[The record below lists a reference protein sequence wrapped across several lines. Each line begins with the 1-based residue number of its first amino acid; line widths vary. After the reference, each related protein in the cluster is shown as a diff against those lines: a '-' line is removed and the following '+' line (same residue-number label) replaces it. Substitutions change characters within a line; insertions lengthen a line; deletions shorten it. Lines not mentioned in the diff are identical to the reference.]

1 MVMRTFTAIF
11 SFIFLLIACDP
22 ELTPEN
28 DCKTDDFDL
37 LEQAWSIQLEPY
49 FHYNQT
55 KWYDTG
61 EFLALLS
68 SHDQLTLID
77 KKNGLISGNA
87 SLPVTNKDK
96 IHIFD
101 NKFYFDHSS
110 NIVELDPLTGAT
122 QTIFD
127 PMMGSVEN
135 MIAKD
140 HIMVVNVVNN
150 LRTSFELFF
159 VDLNTKLV
167 KPLTVMEVNPDFLQ
181 YFSLSLLHKNQSG
194 NWQLYYNIFSASYS
208 KLKVN
213 KTIRIDLLT
222 GEQKTLSEPAG
233 ISKVSYVINNKIYS
247 VYPNYQTGT
256 SIKRTDLDL
265 NSIDL
270 KIDPNTNTSQ
280 YGVFHDYR
288 IRENDIVFYN
298 NKGFIR
304 YDLNTGV
311 RLNQA
316 ELPGTYQ
323 FPNSDPPVIIGNQL
337 VIPYLYDLLKN
348 DTPVLGVMDLEKNTY
363 PGDYCDIPAVFNNQ
377 SQFVCNDDLY
387 VINYAKQLRKYVIQ
401 N

>member
-1 MVMRTFTAIF
+1 MRTFTAIF
-11 SFIFLLIACDP
+11 SLIFLLSACNPDI
-22 ELTPEN
+22 TPKK
-28 DCKTDDFDL
+28 DCKTEDFDL

-49 FHYNQT
+49 FQYNRT
-55 KWYDTG
+55 KWFDTG
-61 EFLALLS
+61 EFIALVS
-68 SHDQLTLID
+68 SHDQLTLIN
-77 KKNGLISGNA
+77 KKTGLISGNA
-87 SLPVTNKDK
+87 SLQITTEDQ

-101 NKFYFDHSS
+101 NKFYFDQSS
-110 NIVELDPLTGAT
+110 GIVEMDPLTGVT

-127 PMMGSVEN
+127 PPTGFVEN

-167 KPLTVMEVNPDFLQ
+167 KPLTAMEVDPDFLQ
-181 YFSLSLLHKNQSG
+181 YFSLSLLHNNQSG

-213 KTIRIDLLT
+213 KTMRIDLLT
-222 GEQKTLSEPAG
+222 GEEKTLSEPAG

-247 VYPNYQTGT
+247 VYPNHQNGT

-265 NSIDL
+265 NSTDL
-270 KIDPNTNTSQ
+270 KIDPNINTSQ
-280 YGVFHDYR
+280 YGVFHNYR

-298 NKGFIR
+298 TKGFIR
-304 YDLNTGV
+304 YDLNTGI
-311 RLNQA
+311 RLDQA

-323 FPNSDPPVIIGNQL
+323 FPYSDPVFIIGNQL

-348 DTPVLGVMDLEKNTY
+348 DTPVLGIMELEDDTY
-363 PGDYCDIPAVFNNQ
+363 SGDYCDIPAIFNNQ

-387 VINYAKQLRKYVIQ
+387 VINYAKQLQKYVIRK
-401 N
+401 